1 MEQNSTGRHTRQI
14 TATDGVSDQA
24 ALAWAYYEDRNR
36 REGRAP
42 AHRG

>member
-1 MEQNSTGRHTRQI
+1 MGENKHSRQI

-36 REGRAP
+36 RYGQRG
-42 AHRG
+42 AHRADG